1 MQSIV
6 HSFNSSPAHV
16 GDSSIM
22 KKFEAS
28 ARFGDQQVNGV
39 EHSPAVEFVFAQ
51 WKSLSKRK
59 HRIMTEEG
67 IAILVDPTRQATL
80 NFENQTAAPIPKTES
95 THLGQPIDVPSA
107 PQHLARIMDE
117 SLLSLFEQSS
127 ATAETSD
134 ASIIKATRSADIS
147 ASIAASANDQ
157 QQTDLANF
165 DAMVAKLNE
174 QEQPISKS
182 QLIDAFS
189 VSLKLRK
196 HSANDQQQTDLANFD
211 AMVAKLNEQEQPI
224 SKSLLIEAFSISL
237 KLRKHVAVIE
247 NIITPPFSIPI
258 FIEAQSN
265 HPVAIDDEI
274 RNITAPI
281 QQKVD
286 SSLVS
291 QLEDHQSTASI
302 SQQHLVQAV
311 TNLDDESPSSSLMC
325 VKSENADDL
334 KEKLDK
340 SQVTVD
346 DVKLL
351 KIIANQSKL
360 LQLQEEKI
368 SQLESSCFALN
379 DMLIS
384 LEDKRALVELENVH
398 LKEKIKDDDSFKL
411 LALIDDLI
419 DQNHSQLGQ
428 IDQLLM
434 EKEEKVNRCC
444 SFPKKNEGSI
454 SAREQLLVLDKVK
467 KEAATKC
474 NSLSEEI
481 AVLKSQLIEKDQ
493 LISAEKIE
501 TIKWVQKYTVL
512 IKHVDKLVKEHNSVT
527 ESMNKQI
534 QMQTEQIKVLG
545 QVNTKMTISDQND
558 LLDISQMKAAIIFAT
573 KEPMEALKAAADEAQ
588 RQSATV
594 SSLREQVSS
603 LQVQLAEKDGIISIE
618 QDELMTSKAKVD
630 ELAKEVDQILR
641 QKRVEDEANA
651 ATVNQRHLKKTVHK
665 LAELFGD
672 ALPTSSFHLKANRKK
687 YWTSAKMKPAKLL
700 DALEKELKK
709 GRLDQFIV
717 EKLGKSSG
725 VSVTW
730 EDAIL
735 LFVDAARRELIHTST
750 EDPSNNEESN
760 DFEQFIKA
768 RHILESA
775 TTNWLK
781 PIPDDAHKC
790 IFQILKQ

>member
-147 ASIAASANDQ
+147 ASIAA
-157 QQTDLANF
+157 
-165 DAMVAKLNE
+165 
-174 QEQPISKS
+174 
-182 QLIDAFS
+182 
-189 VSLKLRK
+189 
-196 HSANDQQQTDLANFD
+196 SANDQQQTDLANFD

-384 LEDKRALVELENVH
+384 LEGKRALVELENVH

>member
-28 ARFGDQQVNGV
+28 ARFGDQHVNGV

-196 HSANDQQQTDLANFD
+196 H
-211 AMVAKLNEQEQPI
+211 
-224 SKSLLIEAFSISL
+224 
-237 KLRKHVAVIE
+237 VAVIE

-302 SQQHLVQAV
+302 SQPHLVQAV

-325 VKSENADDL
+325 VKSEYADDL

-384 LEDKRALVELENVH
+384 LEGKRALVELENVH

-419 DQNHSQLGQ
+419 D
-428 IDQLLM
+428 
-434 EKEEKVNRCC
+434 
-444 SFPKKNEGSI
+444 
-454 SAREQLLVLDKVK
+454 
-467 KEAATKC
+467 
-474 NSLSEEI
+474 
-481 AVLKSQLIEKDQ
+481 
-493 LISAEKIE
+493 
-501 TIKWVQKYTVL
+501 
-512 IKHVDKLVKEHNSVT
+512 
-527 ESMNKQI
+527 QI